1 MAKENNEPV
10 DYSSIVQMTDEQKK
24 AYNEF
29 IDYMAY
35 LYREFAYLLEED
47 QEKESVS

>member
-1 MAKENNEPV
+1 MAKDNNEPV
-10 DYSSIVQMTDEQKK
+10 DYSSIVEMTYEQKR

-29 IDYMAY
+29 IEYMAY

>member
-1 MAKENNEPV
+1 MVKENIEPA
-10 DYSSIVQMTDEQKK
+10 DYSSIVEMTDEQKR

-47 QEKESVS
+47 QEKGSVS